1 MTAERPAGTV
11 AEIAGLATHV
21 VVEGSGPALVLM
33 AALGSNWFDLD
44 ALTARLVDDF
54 TVIRYD
60 RPGYGLSAALP
71 RDSWPTLAGE
81 VDRLAAVLDHLG
93 VDEPVVLAAHS
104 MSSLY
109 AEAFALTHPRRT
121 RAVLLIDGTFS
132 LLGLRAVPTRRRV
145 ANSHRAADLVARLG
159 IPRVFGPA
167 AHASVLPRPPEG
179 YDESQRHWIRHV
191 FTRVDMARATL
202 VENAA
207 YPAIDEDLRALRAE
221 RGRPAMPVTVLA
233 ALGTG
238 GTWRSAWRSRQR
250 RYAAALGAS
259 YEEISPA
266 GHLLVLSRPTLV
278 ADAIRRLARR
288 SDRGWVRAA
297 GEPDPTR

>member
-1 MTAERPAGTV
+1 MTDTRPPGTV
-11 AEIAGLATHV
+11 TEIAGLPTHV
-21 VVEGSGPALVLM
+21 VVDGSGPPVVLM

-44 ALTARLVDDF
+44 ALAARLVDSF

-60 RPGYGLSAALP
+60 RPGYGLSGSLP
-71 RDSWPTLAGE
+71 RDRWPTLAGE
-81 VDRLAAVLDHLG
+81 IDRLAAVLDHL
-93 VDEPVVLAAHS
+93 DITEPVVLCAHS

-109 AEAFALTHPRRT
+109 AEGFALTHPERT
-121 RAVLLIDGTFS
+121 RAVLMIDGTFS
-132 LLGLRAVPTRRRV
+132 LIGVRAIPTARRV
-145 ANSHRAADLVARLG
+145 ANCHRAADVLARLDV
-159 IPRVFGPA
+159 PRRLGPA

-179 YDESQRHWIRHV
+179 YDDAQRHWIRHV

-207 YPAIDEDLRALRAE
+207 YPAIDEDLHALRSA
-221 RGRPAMPVTVLA
+221 RGRPTMPVTVLA
-233 ALGTG
+233 ALGDG
-238 GTWRSAWRSRQR
+238 GGWRSAWRSRQR

-266 GHLLVLSRPTLV
+266 GHLLVLSRPALV

-288 SDRGWVRAA
+288 ADGGWIRGSAV
-297 GEPDPTR
+297 PDPMR

>member
-1 MTAERPAGTV
+1 MTSVEPPGVV

-21 VVEGSGPALVLM
+21 VVDGTGPPVVLM

-44 ALTARLVDDF
+44 ALAARLADSF

-60 RPGYGLSAALP
+60 RPGYGLSASLP
-71 RDSWPTLAGE
+71 RDRWPTLSGE
-81 VDRLAAVLDHLG
+81 IDRLEAVLDHLG
-93 VDEPVVLAAHS
+93 VTEPVVLAAHS

-109 AEAFALTHPRRT
+109 AEGFALTRPGRT
-121 RAVLLIDGTFS
+121 RAVLMIDGTFS
-132 LLGLRAVPTRRRV
+132 LIGVRAVPTARRV
-145 ANSHRAADLVARLG
+145 ANCHRAADVVARLD
-159 IPRVFGPA
+159 IPRRLGPA

-207 YPAIDEDLRALRAE
+207 YPAIDEDLRALRSE
-221 RGRPAMPVTVLA
+221 RGRPTMPVTVLA
-233 ALGTG
+233 ALGDG
-238 GTWRSAWRSRQR
+238 GGWRSAWRSRQR

-266 GHLLVLSRPTLV
+266 GHLLVLSRPALV
-278 ADAIRRLARR
+278 ADAIRRLVRR
-288 SDRGWVRAA
+288 ADGGWVRAA
-297 GEPDPTR
+297 GAPDPMR